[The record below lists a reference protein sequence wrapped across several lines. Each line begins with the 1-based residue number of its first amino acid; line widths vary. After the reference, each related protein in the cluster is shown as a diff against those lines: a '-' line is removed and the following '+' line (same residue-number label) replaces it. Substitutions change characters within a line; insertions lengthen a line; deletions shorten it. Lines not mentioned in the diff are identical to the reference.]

1 MDFTKVV
8 GKMTSKKW
16 YQIKAKDMN
25 IFKPDGKVITF
36 WLWGKD
42 EMDILKKVIMKDMID
57 IEWIAEGKPIFDD

>member
-1 MDFTKVV
+1 
-8 GKMTSKKW
+8 MTSKW
-16 YQIKAKDMN
+16 FCIRARDMD

-57 IEWIAEGKPIFDD
+57 IEWIGEGKPSFDD

>member
-1 MDFTKVV
+1 MDSTKAD
-8 GKMTSKKW
+8 GKMTSKW
-16 YQIKAKDMN
+16 FCIRARDMD

-57 IEWIAEGKPIFDD
+57 IEWIGEGKPSFDD

>member
-1 MDFTKVV
+1 MD
-8 GKMTSKKW
+8 
-16 YQIKAKDMN
+16 